1 MDYKGLVDEFFQ
13 NISKS
18 PKMPFQ
24 KKVND
29 LSHGE
34 RSILGYLTFIHNDVT
49 SGELSEKLCLS
60 TPRIAAALKNL
71 AKKGYIE
78 RSRNDKDKRLVIV
91 SITPIG
97 RTFVMEEHE
106 EAKRIVEQTFRKLGE
121 HDAKEFVRIVKRIEE
136 IHKEME

>member
-1 MDYKGLVDEFFQ
+1 MDYKDLVEEFFQ

-24 KKVND
+24 KKVNE

-34 RSILGYLTFIHNDVT
+34 RSILGYLTFKQNDVT
-49 SGELSEKLCLS
+49 SGDLSEKLFLS
-60 TPRIAAALKNL
+60 TPRVAAALKNL

-78 RSRNDKDKRLVIV
+78 RNRDKDDKRLVIV

-136 IHKEME
+136 IHSEME